1 MIEVLILKGIREF
14 LLYYVFLINEE
25 EDKNMA
31 IVTNITEKNFYD
43 ENGVLI
49 KKEEEVQKTNF
60 KKSND
65 EGEYIKV
72 YFSDIK
78 RLCSL
83 PSNSVA
89 LLIELAS
96 RMSYANMTDDEN
108 YGGQI
113 VTVRKDIR
121 DSICQEL
128 GIQTRAYYYN
138 LKKLK
143 EEKFIKEVS
152 SSTYQINPSVI
163 GRGLFEYSPKYKYGG
178 IKDLREVF
186 DKDVKTETT
195 VTDDIATIGLLEQE
209 IEKCVELYHDETD
222 NWTKQAMAKEIRE
235 MREELKK
242 LSDMSYSKT
251 TKFTQKQQK
260 MFDGK
265 VKELY
270 DRVEDLIED
279 ARLDIDEE

>member
-1 MIEVLILKGIREF
+1 
-14 LLYYVFLINEE
+14 
-25 EDKNMA
+25 MA

-163 GRGLFEYSPKYKYGG
+163 GRGLFEYS
-178 IKDLREVF
+178 
-186 DKDVKTETT
+186 TNT
-195 VTDDIATIGLLEQE
+195 A
-209 IEKCVELYHDETD
+209 
-222 NWTKQAMAKEIRE
+222 A
-235 MREELKK
+235 
-242 LSDMSYSKT
+242 
-251 TKFTQKQQK
+251 
-260 MFDGK
+260 
-265 VKELY
+265 
-270 DRVEDLIED
+270 
-279 ARLDIDEE
+279 

>member
-1 MIEVLILKGIREF
+1 
-14 LLYYVFLINEE
+14 
-25 EDKNMA
+25 MA

-138 LKKLK
+138 L
-143 EEKFIKEVS
+143 
-152 SSTYQINPSVI
+152 
-163 GRGLFEYSPKYKYGG
+163 GLG
-178 IKDLREVF
+178 
-186 DKDVKTETT
+186 VKT
-195 VTDDIATIGLLEQE
+195 
-209 IEKCVELYHDETD
+209 
-222 NWTKQAMAKEIRE
+222 
-235 MREELKK
+235 
-242 LSDMSYSKT
+242 
-251 TKFTQKQQK
+251 
-260 MFDGK
+260 
-265 VKELY
+265 
-270 DRVEDLIED
+270 
-279 ARLDIDEE
+279 